1 MEGRA
6 TPPAPRSPTRSQVVE
21 REVEEMAAKRR
32 EMDELESALKA
43 KSESLDARVSRLRVS
58 AEKQRSAG
66 RARRTPVPSRSPASS
81 RAPAS
86 PRSPASSRRGRPVA
100 TPSASPRPWT
110 PGGAE
115 PRPSPG
121 AARPL
126 PAAGA
131 GDAAAAKWASL
142 SSEIDDALGAAA
154 ARPPAAA
161 APPPRPAEPAAARQ
175 TALADEVRRA
185 AARGRELA
193 KKLKAADVEG
203 ERRATEGRQLAAL
216 CSSVEQ
222 RQRAMLDQADRLAAQ
237 ERQLAA
243 RLAAVV
249 AQQDRPDDG
258 DDDDFSAGDRPF
270 AAATLVEAAAL
281 LEPRRDALA
290 TRAAREPERPGAAP
304 SRLERAWLGAL
315 RAEIAAVDA
324 VGPSIAALWPPPS
337 TAGAEP
343 ASAPPWARPAGGLA
357 APRWDARAPSADELF
372 DETLCALASTR
383 ALRAGALGRGDG
395 AAFGG
400 ACVVVDVC
408 GVDALR
414 DETTD
419 RFQNTRGE
427 GGLPEW
433 GGGAAAPAAPPGASR
448 VREAAAGAEELAA
461 LDEARS
467 RALELL
473 RRPEADGSAA
483 LDARWAA
490 VDGVYA
496 AAAAALAAA
505 GGDVVRVTT
514 SGALVAFFRDDR
526 GVDGAVAAAALSAL
540 ALCASEGPV
549 AGACEA
555 AGLPSVRCA
564 VAAGQLRVSEVA
576 LGPDEIRLV
585 PSGAALE
592 AATRALAVGGGEIGD
607 VVATVDAK
615 ARLLKRGWPKAAFE
629 PEDFA
634 ARGKFTTLVRAR
646 KPPPPPRGP
655 ATTKERGPLRAALV
669 AAPSP
674 VARSGVRSRVPL
686 LAREDAAAPGDPRRV
701 HGTPAGASGCTIVC
715 AKVVVAGGLTQA
727 TRDGAA
733 KAVSRG
739 VRGFGGRVV
748 DVAASDDWIT
758 ICAAFFAEPPLRASA
773 GRGAAAALAVDYAL
787 TALETAARMTWGV
800 GAASGLGLRKTC
812 GRPDAGKAHFVTST
826 AIAAA
831 MALANGAASKVN
843 WAALDAR
850 HAHDGAAPRVLCDEA
865 TQRAARKQTVALPL
879 PYFPRGADFSGD
891 APDDSAAA
899 AAALKGPHLASPW
912 GAKRAVGFSRDGH
925 FMLLP
930 AAEAPELV
938 SGLDADTPRCV
949 SCPAP
954 LLRAVSD
961 QRGGDD
967 HHVLLDDPL
976 GDLAPKAKQLAKRA
990 FALAF
995 GHCRAADDGAPPAGP
1010 GGRREPRAA
1019 AAPLGRSAF
1028 AKLLPALL
1036 GAGSYDDALADA
1048 LWARSGGDAATA
1060 TDLARA
1066 WARFPRDEGEDDG
1079 NGSLLLLGD
1088 AYEALRARCADVPR
1102 TARRDLLAA
1111 VDALPPP
1118 HQLLLRAAAVA
1129 AGCGDVGLLRAAL
1142 APTPPGAPGV
1152 GGFEAFG
1159 ASCDRSGFPAGE
1171 ETFDAVL
1178 DGLAELGFIAVDR
1191 ARAAFSFPDALL
1203 HDAVLDSTPAKR
1215 KRALH
1220 AFLAKRLRSAQRR
1233 HADAPG
1239 GEERAAVALA
1249 HHAVGAGDA
1258 ELACEAAAG
1267 LAALGGATF
1276 VAAFATVAVLGAPAP
1291 AQSLDVPL
1299 APDEALAPRR
1309 ATALLA
1315 SLPAYR
1321 GALDALRAAQVA
1333 TTLLKAAD
1341 KFLAKLKLPATDDAD
1356 PADFEAGGA
1365 LA

>member
-66 RARRTPVPSRSPASS
+66 RARRTPR
-81 RAPAS
+81 
-86 PRSPASSRRGRPVA
+86 RRGRGRRRRGA
-100 TPSASPRPWT
+100 A
-110 PGGAE
+110 AE
-115 PRPSPG
+115 PRRG
-121 AARPL
+121 AAL

-142 SSEIDDALGAAA
+142 SSEIDDALSAARA
-154 ARPPAAA
+154 ARARPP
-161 APPPRPAEPAAARQ
+161 PAEPAAARQ

-193 KKLKAADVEG
+193 SKLKAADVEG

-216 CSSVEQ
+216 CESVEQ

-258 DDDDFSAGDRPF
+258 DDDDFAAGDRPF

-281 LEPRRDALA
+281 SSRGA
-290 TRAAREPERPGAAP
+290 TRA
-304 SRLERAWLGAL
+304 
-315 RAEIAAVDA
+315 
-324 VGPSIAALWPPPS
+324 
-337 TAGAEP
+337 
-343 ASAPPWARPAGGLA
+343 
-357 APRWDARAPSADELF
+357 
-372 DETLCALASTR
+372 
-383 ALRAGALGRGDG
+383 GR
-395 AAFGG
+395 
-400 ACVVVDVC
+400 
-408 GVDALR
+408 R
-414 DETTD
+414 
-419 RFQNTRGE
+419 
-427 GGLPEW
+427 
-433 GGGAAAPAAPPGASR
+433 
-448 VREAAAGAEELAA
+448 
-461 LDEARS
+461 
-467 RALELL
+467 
-473 RRPEADGSAA
+473 
-483 LDARWAA
+483 
-490 VDGVYA
+490 
-496 AAAAALAAA
+496 
-505 GGDVVRVTT
+505 
-514 SGALVAFFRDDR
+514 
-526 GVDGAVAAAALSAL
+526 
-540 ALCASEGPV
+540 
-549 AGACEA
+549 
-555 AGLPSVRCA
+555 
-564 VAAGQLRVSEVA
+564 
-576 LGPDEIRLV
+576 
-585 PSGAALE
+585 
-592 AATRALAVGGGEIGD
+592 
-607 VVATVDAK
+607 
-615 ARLLKRGWPKAAFE
+615 
-629 PEDFA
+629 
-634 ARGKFTTLVRAR
+634 
-646 KPPPPPRGP
+646 
-655 ATTKERGPLRAALV
+655 
-669 AAPSP
+669 
-674 VARSGVRSRVPL
+674 
-686 LAREDAAAPGDPRRV
+686 
-701 HGTPAGASGCTIVC
+701 
-715 AKVVVAGGLTQA
+715 GLTQA

-800 GAASGLGLRKTC
+800 GAASGLGVRKTC

-831 MALANGAASKVN
+831 MALANGAASK
-843 WAALDAR
+843 
-850 HAHDGAAPRVLCDEA
+850 
-865 TQRAARKQTVALPL
+865 RAARKQTVALPL

-912 GAKRAVGFSRDGH
+912 AKEPWASRDGH

-930 AAEAPELV
+930 AAEAPEL
-938 SGLDADTPRCV
+938 
-949 SCPAP
+949 
-954 LLRAVSD
+954 
-961 QRGGDD
+961 
-967 HHVLLDDPL
+967 
-976 GDLAPKAKQLAKRA
+976 
-990 FALAF
+990 
-995 GHCRAADDGAPPAGP
+995 
-1010 GGRREPRAA
+1010 
-1019 AAPLGRSAF
+1019 
-1028 AKLLPALL
+1028 
-1036 GAGSYDDALADA
+1036 
-1048 LWARSGGDAATA
+1048 
-1060 TDLARA
+1060 
-1066 WARFPRDEGEDDG
+1066 
-1079 NGSLLLLGD
+1079 
-1088 AYEALRARCADVPR
+1088 
-1102 TARRDLLAA
+1102 
-1111 VDALPPP
+1111 
-1118 HQLLLRAAAVA
+1118 
-1129 AGCGDVGLLRAAL
+1129 
-1142 APTPPGAPGV
+1142 
-1152 GGFEAFG
+1152 
-1159 ASCDRSGFPAGE
+1159 
-1171 ETFDAVL
+1171 
-1178 DGLAELGFIAVDR
+1178 
-1191 ARAAFSFPDALL
+1191 
-1203 HDAVLDSTPAKR
+1203 
-1215 KRALH
+1215 
-1220 AFLAKRLRSAQRR
+1220 RR

-1249 HHAVGAGDA
+1249 HHAAGAGDA

-1299 APDEALAPRR
+1299 APDEVLAPRR

>member
-1 MEGRA
+1 MLNVGRA
-6 TPPAPRSPTRSQVVE
+6 ASSGSITSVVE

-86 PRSPASSRRGRPVA
+86 PRSPASSRRGGPWRRRPRRRGRG
-100 TPSASPRPWT
+100 RPA
-110 PGGAE
+110 AE

-142 SSEIDDALGAAA
+142 SSEIDDALGAARA
-154 ARPPAAA
+154 ARAARAAA
-161 APPPRPAEPAAARQ
+161 PAEPAAARQ

-185 AARGRELA
+185 AAR
-193 KKLKAADVEG
+193 AASSRG
-203 ERRATEGRQLAAL
+203 SSRPRTSRASAARRRRQLAAL
-216 CSSVEQ
+216 CESVEQ

-258 DDDDFSAGDRPF
+258 DDDDSPRATARSRPRRWSRPRR
-270 AAATLVEAAAL
+270 

-304 SRLERAWLGAL
+304 SRLERALGAL

-324 VGPSIAALWPPPS
+324 VGPSIAALWPPPR
-337 TAGAEP
+337 TAGAAP

-357 APRWDARAPSADELF
+357 APRWDARRPTNFS
-372 DETLCALASTR
+372 TRRCALSVDA

-427 GGLPEW
+427 GGLRN
-433 GGGAAAPAAPPGASR
+433 GAAAPPPAAPPGACSGGPR
-448 VREAAAGAEELAA
+448 RTGP
-461 LDEARS
+461 RRR
-467 RALELL
+467 RA
-473 RRPEADGSAA
+473 
-483 LDARWAA
+483 AA

-585 PSGAALE
+585 PRARRSRRR
-592 AATRALAVGGGEIGD
+592 RALAVGGGEIGD

-655 ATTKERGPLRAALV
+655 ASTKERGPLRAALV

-674 VARSGVRSRVPL
+674 RARSGVRSRVPL
-686 LAREDAAAPGDPRRV
+686 LAREERRGRPAARPRN
-701 HGTPAGASGCTIVC
+701 ASGRV
-715 AKVVVAGGLTQA
+715 GLHDRLRQGGGRRGLTQA

-748 DVAASDDWIT
+748 DVAASGDWIT
-758 ICAAFFAEPPLRASA
+758 VCAAFFAEPPLRASA

-787 TALETAARMTWGV
+787 TALETAARMTGV
-800 GAASGLGLRKTC
+800 GAASVSAR
-812 GRPDAGKAHFVTST
+812 GRRAAARAGKAHFVTST

-850 HAHDGAAPRVLCDEA
+850 HAHSGPRRGYCATRRRSARAEA
-865 TQRAARKQTVALPL
+865 D
-879 PYFPRGADFSGD
+879 RG
-891 APDDSAAA
+891 P
-899 AAALKGPHLASPW
+899 AAALLPGARFQRRRARRLGGGGGGAQGPHLASPW

-930 AAEAPELV
+930 AAEAPDLV

-1010 GGRREPRAA
+1010 GGRRERRAA
-1019 AAPLGRSAF
+1019 APRAVRVREAAAGAARRGLLRRRPRRRPLGAVRRRRGDGDGSRARVG
-1028 AKLLPALL
+1028 AVPARR
-1036 GAGSYDDALADA
+1036 GE
-1048 LWARSGGDAATA
+1048 DAAQ
-1060 TDLARA
+1060 R
-1066 WARFPRDEGEDDG
+1066 
-1079 NGSLLLLGD
+1079 SLLLLGD
-1088 AYEALRARCADVPR
+1088 AYEAARALRRRAQA
-1102 TARRDLLAA
+1102 ARRDLLAA

-1118 HQLLLRAAAVA
+1118 HQLLLRARRR
-1129 AGCGDVGLLRAAL
+1129 GG
-1142 APTPPGAPGV
+1142 GAT
-1152 GGFEAFG
+1152 
-1159 ASCDRSGFPAGE
+1159 R
-1171 ETFDAVL
+1171 
-1178 DGLAELGFIAVDR
+1178 
-1191 ARAAFSFPDALL
+1191 
-1203 HDAVLDSTPAKR
+1203 TPAAR
-1215 KRALH
+1215 
-1220 AFLAKRLRSAQRR
+1220 
-1233 HADAPG
+1233 
-1239 GEERAAVALA
+1239 RAAVALA

-1299 APDEALAPRR
+1299 APDEVLAPRR

-1341 KFLAKLKLPATDDAD
+1341 RFLAKLKLPATDDAD

>member
-100 TPSASPRPWT
+100 TPSASPRRGRPAARAA
-110 PGGAE
+110 AE
-115 PRPSPG
+115 PRCG
-121 AARPL
+121 AA
-126 PAAGA
+126 PARRRRRRRRG
-131 GDAAAAKWASL
+131 GKWASL

-154 ARPPAAA
+154 RGAAA
-161 APPPRPAEPAAARQ
+161 AAAAPAEPAAARQ
-175 TALADEVRRA
+175 TALADESGNRGRRRRRA
-185 AARGRELA
+185 VDRGALAAAAHGRRRAGVGAALGAARGRA
-193 KKLKAADVEG
+193 
-203 ERRATEGRQLAAL
+203 RRAAL
-216 CSSVEQ
+216 
-222 RQRAMLDQADRLAAQ
+222 
-237 ERQLAA
+237 
-243 RLAAVV
+243 
-249 AQQDRPDDG
+249 G
-258 DDDDFSAGDRPF
+258 
-270 AAATLVEAAAL
+270 
-281 LEPRRDALA
+281 
-290 TRAAREPERPGAAP
+290 
-304 SRLERAWLGAL
+304 
-315 RAEIAAVDA
+315 
-324 VGPSIAALWPPPS
+324 
-337 TAGAEP
+337 
-343 ASAPPWARPAGGLA
+343 
-357 APRWDARAPSADELF
+357 RAPSADELF

-427 GGLPEW
+427 GGLRN
-433 GGGAAAPAAPPGASR
+433 GGGAAAPAAPPGAC
-448 VREAAAGAEELAA
+448 ACP
-461 LDEARS
+461 RS
-467 RALELL
+467 RWGPT
-473 RRPEADGSAA
+473 RSGS
-483 LDARWAA
+483 
-490 VDGVYA
+490 
-496 AAAAALAAA
+496 
-505 GGDVVRVTT
+505 
-514 SGALVAFFRDDR
+514 
-526 GVDGAVAAAALSAL
+526 
-540 ALCASEGPV
+540 CP
-549 AGACEA
+549 
-555 AGLPSVRCA
+555 
-564 VAAGQLRVSEVA
+564 
-576 LGPDEIRLV
+576 
-585 PSGAALE
+585 GAAPRRR
-592 AATRALAVGGGEIGD
+592 RALAVGGGEIGD

-646 KPPPPPRGP
+646 KPPPPRGP
-655 ATTKERGPLRAALV
+655 ASTKEPAARGPRRRAEPAG
-669 AAPSP
+669 P
-674 VARSGVRSRVPL
+674 VGRAISRAL
-686 LAREDAAAPGDPRRV
+686 LAREDAAARATAARPRN
-701 HGTPAGASGCTIVC
+701 ASGRV
-715 AKVVVAGGLTQA
+715 GLHDRLRQGGGRRGLTQA

-739 VRGFGGRVV
+739 VRGFGGRVA
-748 DVAASDDWIT
+748 DAAASDDWIT
-758 ICAAFFAEPPLRASA
+758 VCAAFFAEPPLRASA

-787 TALETAARMTWGV
+787 TALETAARMTW
-800 GAASGLGLRKTC
+800 ASA
-812 GRPDAGKAHFVTST
+812 PP
-826 AIAAA
+826 
-831 MALANGAASKVN
+831 NGAASKVN

-930 AAEAPELV
+930 AAEAP
-938 SGLDADTPRCV
+938 
-949 SCPAP
+949 
-954 LLRAVSD
+954 
-961 QRGGDD
+961 
-967 HHVLLDDPL
+967 
-976 GDLAPKAKQLAKRA
+976 DLAKQLAKRA

-1010 GGRREPRAA
+1010 AA
-1019 AAPLGRSAF
+1019 AAAAAARRGRSAF

-1060 TDLARA
+1060 TDLA
-1066 WARFPRDEGEDDG
+1066 FPRDEARTTR
-1079 NGSLLLLGD
+1079 SLLLLGD
-1088 AYEALRARCADVPR
+1088 AYEARARCAD
-1102 TARRDLLAA
+1102 
-1111 VDALPPP
+1111 
-1118 HQLLLRAAAVA
+1118 
-1129 AGCGDVGLLRAAL
+1129 
-1142 APTPPGAPGV
+1142 
-1152 GGFEAFG
+1152 
-1159 ASCDRSGFPAGE
+1159 
-1171 ETFDAVL
+1171 
-1178 DGLAELGFIAVDR
+1178 
-1191 ARAAFSFPDALL
+1191 
-1203 HDAVLDSTPAKR
+1203 
-1215 KRALH
+1215 
-1220 AFLAKRLRSAQRR
+1220 RR

-1239 GEERAAVALA
+1239 GEERAAAALA

-1276 VAAFATVAVLGAPAP
+1276 VAAFATVAVSA
-1291 AQSLDVPL
+1291 
-1299 APDEALAPRR
+1299 RR
-1309 ATALLA
+1309 AGAIVGRRDDA
-1315 SLPAYR
+1315 PEGR
-1321 GALDALRAAQVA
+1321 GRP
-1333 TTLLKAAD
+1333 
-1341 KFLAKLKLPATDDAD
+1341 AKLKLPATDDAD
-1356 PADFEAGGA
+1356 PADFEAGA